1 MQGFISQLG
10 GGVVCPG
17 APTRRHAFRDLSG
30 GGCSRRIRWPRE
42 PEAMDPITMIVAAL
56 AAGAAEALKDTA
68 AAAVKDAYAGLKG
81 FLARKYPKVGV
92 EAVEEKPESEARRA
106 VVAEDLADAGADK
119 DEELLAAVGQLVE
132 ALRTHA
138 PEAGASVGVD
148 LEKVSAEYLR
158 LRDIAS
164 TGTGVRVKEG
174 EFRGGIDIEGV
185 RAGGGGSS
193 PNP

>member
-1 MQGFISQLG
+1 MQGFIAVG
-10 GGVVCPG
+10 WRCVFARERP
-17 APTRRHAFRDLSG
+17 RHARVPDTCRAADAVVGSH
-30 GGCSRRIRWPRE
+30 WRE

-56 AAGAAEALKDTA
+56 AAGAADALKDTA

-92 EAVEEKPESEARRA
+92 ETVEEKPESEARRA
-106 VVAEDLADAGADK
+106 VVAEDLADAGAEK

-148 LEKVSAEYLR
+148 LEKVSAEHLR

-185 RAGGGGSS
+185 RAGGGGPS